1 MNCAACERHLSA
13 YLDDELALE
22 TRLEL
27 EAHLDQC
34 EACRREL
41 AQHQAAWEAAQTAV
55 AGAAPDR
62 LWNAVEAAL
71 ETPGTEAATLE
82 SLALMIR
89 GLAGEVQ
96 DLRREVRSLRRA
108 QEERVAAEEAEE
120 EESIRVQ
127 QRRFVPGQPRLASI
141 ERLRRTS

>member
-34 EACRREL
+34 EACRGEL
-41 AQHQAAWEAAQTAV
+41 EQHQAAWEAAQMAV
-55 AGAAPDR
+55 TGRAPDR
-62 LWNAVEAAL
+62 LWSAVE
-71 ETPGTEAATLE
+71 ETLDNPGAEATTLE

-96 DLRREVRSLRRA
+96 DLRREVRALRRA
-108 QEERVAAEEAEE
+108 QEERVAVEETEGEE
-120 EESIRVQ
+120 PIRVQ
-127 QRRFVPGQPRLASI
+127 QRRFVPGRPRLASI
-141 ERLRRTS
+141 EQLRRTS

>member
-22 TRLEL
+22 SRLEL

-34 EACRREL
+34 EACRGEL
-41 AQHQAAWEAAQTAV
+41 ERHQTAWEAAQVAV
-55 AGAAPDR
+55 TGSAPDR
-62 LWNAVEAAL
+62 LWSTVEEAL
-71 ETPGTEAATLE
+71 ESRAADATTLE
-82 SLALMIR
+82 NLALMIR

-96 DLRREVRSLRRA
+96 DLRREVRALRRL
-108 QEERVAAEEAEE
+108 QEEQTSVGEAEG